1 MKDLKFAQNFSVMA
15 LNAQDSLRM
24 TVSKKVALRCVAA
37 SIILEAYLDDKFK
50 LVDDKL
56 ILEKDIINKENEMI
70 YQDIVFNALFGKE
83 KSISKGL
90 SWWLNKASN
99 LSSKVLKEIE
109 KAIVDSLKGEDLI
122 EEIPNLLG
130 CDLLYDSASISARE
144 YRSNMDEYLSITEGI
159 RAEALEDGEMEDEAI
174 LILWLLRESACMKDF
189 FSKSEIKLIEEKM
202 NKVYSVNKIAR
213 ELYRINIYHGMELAA
228 KGFLS
233 MKKNA
238 MSTPTG
244 TGVSFI
250 FPIIE
255 RSQSIFIETEEWFA
269 NSKQRLDEVIK
280 RLEAKK
286 HSVIILREGS
296 VPLLKIDNII
306 YEALPHAIQGRVAI
320 HGVRLRKY
328 LN

>member
-1 MKDLKFAQNFSVMA
+1 MKDLKFAQSFSVMA

-37 SIILEAYLDDKFK
+37 AVVLEAYLNNRFT
-50 LVDDKL
+50 LVGDEL
-56 ILEKDIINKENEMI
+56 IFEKDEINKENEMI

-83 KSISKGL
+83 KKISKNL
-90 SWWLNKASN
+90 HWWLTKASN
-99 LSSKVLKEIE
+99 LSGKLLKKIE
-109 KAIVDSLKGEDLI
+109 KAMIDSLKGEDLI

-159 RAEALEDGEMEDEAI
+159 RADALEEGEMEDEVI
-174 LILWLLRESACMKDF
+174 LMLWLLRESAGMKDF
-189 FSKSEIKLIEEKM
+189 FSKSEINLIEEKM
-202 NKVYSVNKIAR
+202 NKVYSINKMAK
-213 ELYRINIYHGMELAA
+213 ELYGINIYHGMELAA
-228 KGFLS
+228 KGFLN

-244 TGVSFI
+244 TGINFI

-280 RLEAKK
+280 RLELKK
-286 HSVIILREGS
+286 HSVIILREGA

-306 YEALPHAIQGRVAI
+306 YEAVPHAIQGRVPI